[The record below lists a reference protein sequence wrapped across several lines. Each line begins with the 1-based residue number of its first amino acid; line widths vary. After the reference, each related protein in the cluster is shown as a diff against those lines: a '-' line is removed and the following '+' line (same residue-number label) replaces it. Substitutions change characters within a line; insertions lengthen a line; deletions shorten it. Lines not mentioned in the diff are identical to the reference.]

1 MKKDNTIVFAGCK
14 DTTLEC
20 MSYLIQAGYK
30 IDLLITIESELA
42 QKNMVAGF
50 MDLKGFAAENNIPV
64 YLADCYSLKS
74 ENDRK
79 VLKDIQ
85 IRLLLVIGWQRL
97 IPEWLLERLSIGAF
111 GMHGS
116 SHALPYG
123 RGRSP
128 MNWSLIQNRA
138 SFISNLF
145 KYSPGV
151 DDGDILDTQMFDINP
166 FDNAKTMHY
175 KSTLAMIGLLKKHLK
190 QILKNDFQ
198 LKKQMNIS
206 PTYYPKRTQED
217 GIIFWDRDSM
227 EIYNLVRAVTKPFHG
242 AFTFYDNKKIMVW
255 SGFPFDS
262 RLFDPYILPG
272 TIIHLFANGDI
283 VLKTGDGSFIITE
296 YELDP
301 GIKLEPGDIFNPG
314 KYEYNNPYQFPS

>member
-1 MKKDNTIVFAGCK
+1 MKNNNTIVFAGCK

-20 MSYLIQAGYK
+20 MSSLIQAGYK
-30 IDLLITIESELA
+30 IDLLITITAELA
-42 QKNMVAGF
+42 QKNMVAGY
-50 MDLKGFAAENNIPV
+50 MDLRNFAVENGISF
-64 YLADCYSLKS
+64 YLADSYSLKS
-74 ENDRK
+74 ERDREG
-79 VLKDIQ
+79 LKDID
-85 IRLLLVIGWQRL
+85 IGLLLVIGWQRL

-116 SHALPYG
+116 SHALPFG

-166 FDNAKTMHY
+166 FDNARTMHY
-175 KSTLAMIGLLKKHLK
+175 KSTLAMIELLKRHLK
-190 QILKNDFQ
+190 QILNNEFQ
-198 LKKQMNIS
+198 LRKQMGIS
-206 PTYYPKRTQED
+206 PTYYPKRTEDD
-217 GIIFWDRDSM
+217 GIIFWDRDSF

-242 AFTFYDNKKIMVW
+242 AFTFYNDNKIRVW
-255 SGFPFDS
+255 SGYPFDS
-262 RLFDPYILPG
+262 RLFDPYILHG
-272 TIIHLFANGDI
+272 TVLHLFSNGDI

-296 YELDP
+296 YDMDDN
-301 GIKLEPGDIFNPG
+301 IKLQAGSTFNSG
-314 KYEYNNPYQFPS
+314 SYQFKNPYQFPS